1 MLLKFHGNSKES
13 APSFRCLSSE
23 INKRY
28 AWFSAD
34 LPLKTSIIFR
44 LLLTYFQTII
54 DLFSD
59 YYPLIICLFSDY
71 YSLNIHL
78 FSNAIM
84 NNVKN
89 ILIKNTELHQIPHE
103 TRPEQDDS
111 VTYLGQGQ
119 VVDRGG

>member
-1 MLLKFHGNSKES
+1 MEIPLKFSGNSTENS
-13 APSFRCLSSE
+13 VDLPSE
-23 INKRY
+23 IPRNLHPLSDVYHLK
-28 AWFSAD
+28 
-34 LPLKTSIIFR
+34 LPRDMHGFQQIYHLK
-44 LLLTYFQTII
+44 QA
-54 DLFSD
+54 LFSG